1 MKKLLF
7 FLMAM
12 IFAMQGW
19 SQTTLSEGFESTT
32 FPPDD
37 WMIVNTL
44 GPSTPWTRSTSYSQS
59 GSACAFTNYNS
70 SGAINYMITPKLVI
84 NSLTDSISFWAR
96 MDYFDAT
103 YNQTFLKILVST
115 TDNNVISF
123 DTTTLLHISPSF
135 TSTPNNQ
142 ITDVWKK
149 WTISLS
155 DYIGQ
160 DIYIAFRQT
169 DNDGYGLCIDDVT
182 GPNLFVPTCAKPKN
196 ITATNITT
204 TTADIGWTPGN
215 ASDLAWRIYYR
226 VAGAGPWDS
235 ISTSTNPTTIS
246 NLSPSGKYEVRIAT
260 DCGVEMSELSTA
272 FNFKT
277 SCGLISSI
285 PWTDNFDSYGTGT
298 TVFPDCW
305 TRNTTY
311 ANRPYINS
319 TSFSSPG
326 SLYFY
331 AGTTGT
337 YNIAILPQF
346 DVTVPLNTLRVKF
359 KYRNTYTT
367 DTLKIGVMT
376 DTTAASWTQVGFVT
390 APTTSTWGDYEVSL
404 ASYQGTGQYIALRA
418 DYSTTYTYAYV
429 DDLEVSYIPACAK
442 PTNFIVSNTTTT
454 SADIAWTPGN
464 TTDFAWWIYYSVAGS
479 GAWDSVYA
487 TMNPYNLNNLLPSTV
502 YDVYFRT
509 DCGIE
514 VSEQSATFK
523 LTTNC
528 DALITFPWTENF
540 DNYGTASGTRP
551 ICWAF
556 PIIYSNYPSIVSGNA
571 VSTPGSLRFQ
581 SETTNPTYAISP
593 QLGIDINTLRV
604 KFKLKRE
611 GTSSGNFEVGV
622 MSSNTDTSTFESV
635 QIINPTDNLYN
646 DYEFSFAGTTLT
658 GANNFIAFRHLSNA
672 SHWYYWLDDVII
684 DYIPACNKPQNI
696 TFSNLTTNSVDIAWT
711 PGNTTDF
718 AWWIYY
724 RPVGTTAWDST
735 YATMNPHTLN
745 LLNTSTSYEVEIR
758 TDCGVELSEASSLAY
773 FQTLCAS
780 IDGLTDLPWN
790 EGFEGIAAVND
801 LPACWSATGLGT
813 YTYTQI
819 ADYGSYNRNARTGT
833 KSAYFRYGCNDK
845 FTTPVFDLYAGQ
857 TYAFSFWY
865 VTDGLAGWQNLQL
878 RARSVADTSISIVLG
893 SPVVNPKNTTYQ
905 VYVGDFS
912 PTQNGLYEYII
923 ECQST
928 TDPYYLTIDDIRL
941 EVSNCGIPGN
951 VAFANVT
958 ATNLDL
964 TWDMGNNNQWVVSYK
979 LSTDTIWTDALAVT
993 NSYSF
998 YNLTPHTNYD
1008 FKVTSIC
1015 GIDTSMFITKSLTT
1029 PCLPIS
1035 TLPWTEDF
1043 NSYADESFPQCWYR
1057 PITYIEWYTYQTFP
1071 AVDTYWGTQTS
1082 MMITSGS
1089 NPTYVITPQI
1099 DFDINALRVRFK
1111 LQAENPVY
1119 SGSITVGLVG
1129 DPNNYLSTFDSITTI
1144 VTTNTN
1150 WTQFEVSFANAQ
1162 LQGHNKSIAFRHN
1175 PSPDYFF
1182 WIDDII
1188 IDSIPSCPKPTSLS
1202 SSNITTNSADINWVA
1217 GSQTTNNWW
1226 LYWKESSAANYDSVY
1241 VSNVFSYSFPNLNT
1255 NTVYEYY
1262 MITDCSTELSEPTS
1276 VYNFRTTCAAISS
1289 VPWTDYF
1296 DSYGTGSTV
1305 FPPCWTRNTTY
1316 SDRPYIS
1323 TTNFTAPGSMYF
1335 YSSSTTYN
1343 IAATP
1348 QFDITI
1354 PINTLQASF
1363 MLRKT
1368 SVADELIVGVMTDPA
1383 VESTFIPIDTVSPS
1397 ATSTWE
1403 AFDVNFSSYTGTGTY
1418 IAFKSQLSSTNA
1430 MYLDNLEVY
1439 TIPTCTRP
1447 NAPTASNPTNTSID
1461 VSWTDPNVNN
1471 TLYKVYYRMLGDT
1484 TWSVIN
1490 NATSPTTL
1498 SGLNG
1503 STTYQVAIATDCSV
1517 EESILTTP
1525 VLMQTAC
1532 GPMNIPTYKEQFLTV
1547 LPNTCWSRFSGQ
1559 LPATGDATLTSSTSG
1574 WIFNSN
1580 LTPNNARVNLYSS
1593 SQFYWLVTPSVDLAG
1608 GAASNRLEFDVFF
1621 TGYANANPPSGT
1633 NSSKKFVVLISTDD
1647 GLTWNSTNILKQWD
1661 NAGSLD
1667 TLNSLTNVVKNISIP
1682 IVDSNNT
1689 PYTGIV
1695 KFAFYGESTA
1705 SSEGDNDLHIDNF
1718 QVVGQGCDAPTNI
1731 VTNNITSASADISW
1745 NPGSTETAWQVR
1757 QGTTGA
1763 PIDVTTTSYSATGL
1777 TPNTSYTYYI
1787 RSNCGI
1793 SYSGWVPVTFTTDN
1807 MPLNPTVIT
1816 SPITAF
1822 THNTATF
1829 IGSFIEGTNTVTA
1842 IGFDYKLAS
1851 ASNWTNTP
1859 ITPVTN
1865 PFNYSATGLIP
1876 NTAYKVRAYATTSAG
1891 TFYGDSVNFTTDP
1904 LLPPTVTTDTV
1915 IKNTT
1920 DFSAVFQGTTT
1931 QGTNAIIARG
1941 FEYKLLADDWSTA
1954 IDLTASGSANITATA
1969 TGLAGVK
1976 YQVRAYAETLEGG
1989 KTYGDI
1995 LDFNMGSSINS
2006 IDTDNLNVNLYP
2018 NPASNN
2024 TTLSI
2029 KGINGKVKIS
2039 ITDVQGRTISTIER
2053 ESSNGEVNHSINLE
2067 AYAKG
2072 VYYIRIQSESSIK
2085 TQKLIVQ

>member
-1 MKKLLF
+1 
-7 FLMAM
+7 
-12 IFAMQGW
+12 
-19 SQTTLSEGFESTT
+19 
-32 FPPDD
+32 
-37 WMIVNTL
+37 
-44 GPSTPWTRSTSYSQS
+44 
-59 GSACAFTNYNS
+59 
-70 SGAINYMITPKLVI
+70 
-84 NSLTDSISFWAR
+84 
-96 MDYFDAT
+96 
-103 YNQTFLKILVST
+103 
-115 TDNNVISF
+115 
-123 DTTTLLHISPSF
+123 
-135 TSTPNNQ
+135 
-142 ITDVWKK
+142 
-149 WTISLS
+149 
-155 DYIGQ
+155 
-160 DIYIAFRQT
+160 
-169 DNDGYGLCIDDVT
+169 
-182 GPNLFVPTCAKPKN
+182 
-196 ITATNITT
+196 
-204 TTADIGWTPGN
+204 
-215 ASDLAWRIYYR
+215 
-226 VAGAGPWDS
+226 
-235 ISTSTNPTTIS
+235 
-246 NLSPSGKYEVRIAT
+246 
-260 DCGVEMSELSTA
+260 MSELSTA

-311 ANRPYINS
+311 ANRPYVNS

-390 APTTSTWGDYEVSL
+390 APTTSTWIDCEVPLS
-404 ASYQGTGQYIALRA
+404 SYQGTGQYIALRI
-418 DYSTTYTYAYV
+418 DNLGSTVYAYV

-509 DCGIE
+509 DCGVE

-540 DNYGTASGTRP
+540 DNYGTASGIRP

-556 PIIYSNYPSIVSGNA
+556 PIIYSNYPSIVSGYA
-571 VSTPGSLRFQ
+571 VSSPGSLRFQ

-593 QLGIDINTLRV
+593 QLGVDINTLRV

-672 SHWYYWLDDVII
+672 SNWYYWLDDVII

-724 RPVGTTAWDST
+724 RPAGTTAWDST

-865 VTDGLAGWQNLQL
+865 VSDGYSGWQNLQ
-878 RARSVADTSISIVLG
+878 ARVKSVSDTSVNQIVG
-893 SPVVNPKNTTYQ
+893 SPLTNLTNTSYQ
-905 VYVGDFS
+905 VYLGTFTPS
-912 PTQNGLYEYII
+912 ANGTYEFAI
-923 ECQST
+923 ECIANGI
-928 TDPYYLTIDDIRL
+928 PYYLTIDDIRL
-941 EVSNCGIPGN
+941 EVSNCGMPEN
-951 VAFANVT
+951 VAL
-958 ATNLDL
+958 TNITTTSVDM
-964 TWDMGNNNQWVVSYK
+964 TWDMGNNSQWVAGYK
-979 LSTDTIWTDALAVT
+979 LASDTVWTDNTAIT

-998 YNLTPHTNYD
+998 TNLTAQTNYD
-1008 FKVTSIC
+1008 FRVASVC
-1015 GIDTSMFITKSLTT
+1015 GVDTSMFITKSTMT
-1029 PCLPIS
+1029 PCV
-1035 TLPWTEDF
+1035 
-1043 NSYADESFPQCWYR
+1043 
-1057 PITYIEWYTYQTFP
+1057 PITVLPYNENFDTYGTTTGTFP
-1071 AVDTYWGTQTS
+1071 PCWSRPVLNGQYPSLNTTNYSSPASIRFQSDPA
-1082 MMITSGS
+1082 I
-1089 NPTYVITPQI
+1089 PTYAVTPQI
-1099 DFDINALRVRFK
+1099 TADINALRVRFM
-1111 LQAENPVY
+1111 LRAESLTN
-1119 SGSITVGLVG
+1119 SGTFTVGVMS
-1129 DPNNYLSTFDSITTI
+1129 DYTDTSTFEAIQTI
-1144 VTTNTN
+1144 QPTNTTFN
-1150 WTQFEVSFANAQ
+1150 QYEVSFASATLSGPN
-1162 LQGHNKSIAFRHN
+1162 NYVAFRQN
-1175 PSPDYFF
+1175 SNVDNWYY
-1182 WIDDII
+1182 WLDDVI
-1188 IDSIPSCPKPTSLS
+1188 IDSIPSCPKPVSLNV
-1202 SSNITTNSADINWVA
+1202 SNITTNSADINWVS
-1217 GSQTTNNWW
+1217 GGNNTTNWW
-1226 LYWKESSAANYDSVY
+1226 IYWKESTATDYDSVY
-1241 VSNVFSYSFPNLNT
+1241 VTNVLTHTINNLNP
-1255 NTVYEYY
+1255 NTVYDYY
-1262 MITDCSTELSEPTS
+1262 MRTDCSVEFSEPTS
-1276 VYNFRTTCAAISS
+1276 INSFRTACGIITS

-1323 TTNFTAPGSMYF
+1323 STNFTAPGSMYF

-1368 SVADELIVGVMTDPA
+1368 SAAYELIVGVMTDPA
-1383 VESTFIPIDTVSPS
+1383 VESTFVPIDTVSPS

-1418 IAFKSQLSSTNA
+1418 IAFKSQLSSTNV

-1547 LPNTCWSRFSGQ
+1547 LPNTCWSRFTGQ
-1559 LPATGDATLTSSTSG
+1559 LPATGNATLTSSTSG
-1574 WIFNSN
+1574 WIFNSY

-1608 GAASNRLEFDVFF
+1608 GAASNRLEFDVFY
-1621 TGYANANPPSGT
+1621 TAYASANPPSGT

-1731 VTNNITSASADISW
+1731 ITSNITSASADISW

-1777 TPNTSYTYYI
+1777 TSNTSYTYYI

-1793 SYSGWVPVTFTTDN
+1793 SYSGWVPVVFTTDN

-1842 IGFDYKLAS
+1842 IGFDYKEAS
-1851 ASNWTNTP
+1851 ASTWINTP
-1859 ITPVTN
+1859 ITPLAN
-1865 PFNYSATGLIP
+1865 PFNYSATGLTP

-1915 IKNTT
+1915 ITNTT
-1920 DFSAVFQGTTT
+1920 AASAVFQGTTS
-1931 QGTNAIIARG
+1931 QGTDAIIARG

-1976 YQVRAYAETLEGG
+1976 YQVRAYAETLDGG

-1995 LDFNMGSSINS
+1995 LDFDMGSSINS
-2006 IDTDNLNVNLYP
+2006 IDIDNLDVNLYP
-2018 NPASNN
+2018 NPASSEA
-2024 TTLSI
+2024 TLSI

-2039 ITDVQGRTISTIER
+2039 ITDVQGRSISTIER